1 MKDNEKKLLTQEC
14 LNNMIKIIDREEA
27 NETKPKIYL
36 NEIRH
41 FLVECKKINKNPTME
56 EIYNK
61 MSIDFKNN
69 VERRLMLNNG

>member
-36 NEIRH
+36 
-41 FLVECKKINKNPTME
+41 K
-56 EIYNK
+56 YN
-61 MSIDFKNN
+61 
-69 VERRLMLNNG
+69 VNGK